1 MMKWCI
7 FLLFAFD
14 PFLIFVNNLVLNN
27 TFKRCYQCGPQ
38 STFWFSVSKA
48 FRLTVHHK
56 LAVSKCSR
64 TSTSNPHSLQQNSTL
79 NGATLIFKSTQKNKK
94 NNPTLY
100 FSYNV
105 YYTGFSIQYFYFTY
119 SFCARIFF
127 FLFPFFEI
135 MKLADDEMHFFGKRS
150 TGAQTYFCYC
160 NFGGKKIYR
169 T

>member
-7 FLLFAFD
+7 FLLFTFD
-14 PFLIFVNNLVLNN
+14 PYLIFVNNLVLNN

-79 NGATLIFKSTQKNKK
+79 NGATLIFKSTQKKNK

-127 FLFPFFEI
+127 LFFFPFFEI
-135 MKLADDEMHFFGKRS
+135 MKLADDEMHFFWQTEHRS
-150 TGAQTYFCYC
+150 TNVLLLLEFR
-160 NFGGKKIYR
+160 GKKNI
-169 T
+169 